1 MNRIFKTNSTLYL
14 SLKIQLMKKIIL
26 SLFLMLM
33 ASWSMA
39 TNTASDFTLDE
50 QTFQSEMAALDQLE
64 QELSAPTFTATSSN
78 NTVLFAQHGLQQSAF
93 GLGDMEWGPFA
104 WGFCCWP
111 VGFFVV
117 AINSNK
123 SKNEKLSFWIG
134 AAVSV
139 VFSAIGSS
147 SAGS

>member
-1 MNRIFKTNSTLYL
+1 
-14 SLKIQLMKKIIL
+14 MKKIIL
-26 SLFLMLM
+26 TLSICFM

-39 TNTASDFTLDE
+39 TTTASDFMLDE

-64 QELSAPTFTATSSN
+64 QELSAPTFTATSTN

-93 GLGDMEWGPFA
+93 GLDDMEWGPFA

-134 AAVSV
+134 TAVSV
-139 VFSAIGSS
+139 VFSAIGSL

>member
-1 MNRIFKTNSTLYL
+1 
-14 SLKIQLMKKIIL
+14 MKKILL
-26 SLFLMLM
+26 SLTLLLM

-39 TNTASDFTLDE
+39 NTTAADFLLDE
-50 QTFQSEMAALDQLE
+50 QSLQTEMSALNQLE
-64 QELSAPTFTATSSN
+64 QDFSAPTFTTSSN
-78 NTVLFAQHGLQQSAF
+78 SSELFAQHGLQQSAF
-93 GLGDMEWGPFA
+93 GLDDMEWGPFA

-134 AAVSV
+134 TGVSV
-139 VFSAIGSS
+139 VLSAISS
-147 SAGS
+147 LSAGS

>member
-1 MNRIFKTNSTLYL
+1 
-14 SLKIQLMKKIIL
+14 MKKIIL
-26 SLFLMLM
+26 ALSICFM

-39 TNTASDFTLDE
+39 TTTASDFMLDE
-50 QTFQSEMAALDQLE
+50 QTYQSEMAALDQLE
-64 QELSAPTFTATSSN
+64 QELSTPTFSTTSSSSAM
-78 NTVLFAQHGLQQSAF
+78 VFAQHGLQQSAF
-93 GLGDMEWGPFA
+93 GLDDMEWGPFA

-134 AAVSV
+134 TAVSV
-139 VFSAIGSS
+139 VFSAIGSL

>member
-1 MNRIFKTNSTLYL
+1 
-14 SLKIQLMKKIIL
+14 MKKIIL
-26 SLFLMLM
+26 SLSLMLM

-39 TNTASDFTLDE
+39 TTTASDFILDE

-64 QELSAPTFTATSSN
+64 QELSAPTFTTASSN
-78 NTVLFAQHGLQQSAF
+78 SSVLFAQHGLQQSAF
-93 GLGDMEWGPFA
+93 GFDDMEWGPFA

-134 AAVSV
+134 MGVSAVL
-139 VFSAIGSS
+139 SAIGSLS
-147 SAGS
+147 TGS